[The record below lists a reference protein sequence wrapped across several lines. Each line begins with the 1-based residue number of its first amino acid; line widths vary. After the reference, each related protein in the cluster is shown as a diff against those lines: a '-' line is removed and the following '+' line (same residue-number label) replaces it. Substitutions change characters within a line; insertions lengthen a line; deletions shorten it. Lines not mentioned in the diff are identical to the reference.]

1 MQDQK
6 DDPVPNQV
14 HTYST
19 QLGTQILPAIG
30 QCMALVLHL
39 VDPEMVPD
47 WVHIL
52 FTRSGTQYEHLIR
65 YTNIAPNWAL
75 YGIGS
80 ALSRLR
86 DSTQLSAPFMYPI
99 R

>member
-39 VDPEMVPD
+39 VDPEMVSD
-47 WVHIL
+47 QVHIL
-52 FTRSGTQYEHLIR
+52 CTRLGTLYVHPIG
-65 YTNIAPNWAL
+65 YTICEPNWAHNRWVIL
-75 YGIGS
+75 RL
-80 ALSRLR
+80 LSKH
-86 DSTQLSAPFMYPI
+86 F
-99 R
+99 

>member
-39 VDPEMVPD
+39 VDPEMVPNLNFANSQISWPNKFWWGWR
-47 WVHIL
+47 WVEQ
-52 FTRSGTQYEHLIR
+52 F
-65 YTNIAPNWAL
+65 
-75 YGIGS
+75 
-80 ALSRLR
+80 
-86 DSTQLSAPFMYPI
+86 
-99 R
+99 